1 VIAPAGVAIV
11 DLSWSVTE
19 QHAKHSNHT
28 ELTRRNCVSSVTRG
42 YLSCRPS
49 AGETTR
55 VLPVGDGD
63 GGADGDVVVDADGDA
78 EEAGEDDD
86 DDDAPC
92 PQIACSLF
100 PFFVKCSVL
109 HSGEQYQTCEQRQS
123 VRRGCASSAS
133 SAGELGRVS
142 APVAC
147 ASSTYGLVGAVSAA
161 RTPQSSTPRSQ
172 TAPADG
178 ASVR

>member
-1 VIAPAGVAIV
+1 M
-11 DLSWSVTE
+11 TE
-19 QHAKHSNHT
+19 QSNHT

-63 GGADGDVVVDADGDA
+63 GGADGDGVVDADGDA
-78 EEAGEDDD
+78 EEAGDDDDD

-109 HSGEQYQTCEQRQS
+109 HSGEQYQTCEQRKL
-123 VRRGCASSAS
+123 VRRGCASSA
-133 SAGELGRVS
+133 GELRCVS

-147 ASSTYGLVGAVSAA
+147 ASSAYGLVGAVSAA
-161 RTPQSSTPRSQ
+161 RTPRTWESSTPIPEA
-172 TAPADG
+172 APSDACER
-178 ASVR
+178 AVS